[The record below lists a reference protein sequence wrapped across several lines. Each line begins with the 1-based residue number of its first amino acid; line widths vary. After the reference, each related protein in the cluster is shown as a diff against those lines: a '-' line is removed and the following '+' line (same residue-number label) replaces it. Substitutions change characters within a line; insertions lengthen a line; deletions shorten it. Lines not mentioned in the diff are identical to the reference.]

1 MFCFRMLDLAKRAGL
16 NYTSL
21 RKEDDGEF
29 VKLNDISSA
38 YLQNDGVDISW
49 ISKAGW
55 TCIATLLVTVFFI
68 GCTGAQQQSA
78 EQETIPEVTVAQPQE
93 KAQPDKKDFLI
104 AIDLGHQSREIDMSA
119 TEPNAVMKAK
129 ATTGTMGTFSGTYE
143 YDLNLDISLRL

>member
-1 MFCFRMLDLAKRAGL
+1 M
-16 NYTSL
+16 
-21 RKEDDGEF
+21 
-29 VKLNDISSA
+29 
-38 YLQNDGVDISW
+38 DISW

-143 YDLNLDISLRL
+143 YDLNLDILLRL